1 LISLDRVFLVIKSI
15 MPDYFQLLSSCE
27 WLCHENLNLS
37 ISSKRK
43 ILMRLK
49 RSYLF
54 QSVLGQFV
62 EKRSPDYRKID
73 SLGILG
79 VVLRI
84 AFRIRVKLEDRL
96 VAFFL
101 YIYLDIRITSSYFV
115 SQWSWERRVR
125 KFSLKQEMKVSRL
138 NLNLFFSK
146 N

>member
-1 LISLDRVFLVIKSI
+1 MSH
-15 MPDYFQLLSSCE
+15 YFQLLSSCE

-73 SLGILG
+73 SLDILG

-96 VAFFL
+96 V
-101 YIYLDIRITSSYFV
+101 YLLDVRITSRHF
-115 SQWSWERRVR
+115 
-125 KFSLKQEMKVSRL
+125 
-138 NLNLFFSK
+138 LFR
-146 N
+146 